1 MDRKEFRQGVRILE
15 ATVALTANRES
26 LLPDLPP
33 PLEVHSLHTD
43 FHEVS
48 RIPYESRADGRIS
61 IVEDPAMRPRYRFSG
76 TRAFWEGP
84 LTALSRQA
92 SDPRFSLWG
101 NLGFL
106 YRFAL
111 YLLEK
116 KHRIYN
122 LHACAL
128 YEPVRHRL
136 FVIIGGAGS
145 GKTVYLLSGLERG
158 LSLFSTETVHF
169 RHEGRSVCWFMG
181 SLVDNVR
188 IGTLRRHFPRFLPAA
203 AGVPRKDDWSQKRAI
218 DLSAYRC
225 PEETLVNPAVV
236 LLFPRIEEGFGTFVL
251 RAFRDDH
258 QVTQSLFANISE
270 KLSQTTI
277 LYDCIPVPGF
287 DGADLAEARQ
297 RACQDLARHGTS
309 AFCGRV
315 LSGPRDCW
323 GDLLEGGFRKR
334 R

>member
-1 MDRKEFRQGVRILE
+1 MDPNKSRQGVRILE

-26 LLPDLPP
+26 LLPVLPP

-43 FHEVS
+43 FREVG
-48 RIPYESRADGRIS
+48 RIPYSSRADGS
-61 IVEDPAMRPRYRFSG
+61 VSVMEDPAAPARYRISG
-76 TRAFWEGP
+76 TRAFWTGP
-84 LTALSRQA
+84 LTDLSRRA

-111 YLLEK
+111 FLLEK

-128 YEPVRHRL
+128 YEPSRHRL
-136 FVIIGGAGS
+136 FVVIGGAGS

-169 RHEGRSVCWFMG
+169 RHQGRSVRWFMG
-181 SLVDNVR
+181 SLADNVR
-188 IGTLRRHFPRFLPAA
+188 IGTLRRHFPRFLPAVQA
-203 AGVPRKDDWSQKRAI
+203 IACADEWSQKKAI
-218 DLSAYRC
+218 DLSSYRY
-225 PEETLVNPAVV
+225 PEESLIDPAVV
-236 LLFPRIEEGFGTFVL
+236 FLFPRVEEGFGTFVL
-251 RAFRDDH
+251 RPLREDR
-258 QVTQSLFANISE
+258 QVTQYLFANISE

-277 LYDCIPVPGF
+277 LYDRIPVPGF
-287 DGADLAEARQ
+287 DCADLAEARR
-297 RACQDLARHGTS
+297 RACQKLARHRTS
-309 AFCGRV
+309 AFFGSV
-315 LSGPRDCW
+315 LSGPLECW
-323 GDLLEGGFRKR
+323 GDLLEGGSLKR